1 MATELNMPQM
11 GYDMQEGT
19 LVRWL
24 KAVGDEVSLGD
35 PVAEIE
41 TDKAVV
47 EFESTAEG
55 VLLKFLVEEGTTV
68 AVGEV
73 IAMVGAEGEDVD
85 GEDAAAGDDGAA
97 SVAVEAEGASDP
109 GDSEEAA
116 AQPMEREE
124 PPQTAIPLPAATSN
138 IRVSPVARRLAIEEG
153 IDLRGIEGTGPG
165 GRILR
170 ADVIAAAEAA
180 ALAQQPEAEG
190 VDEPMEDVEAAQ
202 PAEAVDEPDTMAE
215 TDVVEAEIDDA
226 MAELDSVEAEIDDAM
241 AELDSVEAE
250 IDDAM
255 AETDDVEAVDETGD
269 VDAMDETDA
278 DAVAVTVDIEV
289 KTEPD
294 VAEAVDEPDDAMA
307 VPDVAE
313 AVDEPDDAMAVPDV
327 AEAVDETDDAM
338 AETDD
343 VEAETDDAMA
353 ETDDVEAETD
363 DVEAETDD
371 VEAETDV
378 AEAETDVAEAETDV
392 EAVDETDDVEAVDEP
407 DVAEAVDEPDVAEA
421 VDEPDV
427 AEAVDEPDVAE
438 AVEPDLAAA
447 LPEGV
452 MPLSR
457 MRRQI
462 ARVTTTSK
470 TTIPH
475 FYVTADIDMTDAMA
489 LRRQIN
495 DTLEGDLRVSV
506 NDLVIKACVD
516 ALKRH
521 PNLNAMFTE
530 SGIHMHESIN
540 IGIAISAG
548 DGLIMPAILDCGG
561 KSLSEISAASQDLAR
576 RSQSGTLQSDEY
588 TGGTFSI
595 SNMGMFDVTSFVAII
610 QPPQSAVLAVGTV
623 QERPVVQGG
632 EIVVREMMSATL
644 SVDHRV
650 SDGVEGAQFI
660 ADVKQ
665 QLERPL
671 RLLL

>member
-55 VLLKFLVEEGTTV
+55 VLLEFLVEEGTTV

-73 IAMVGAEGEDVD
+73 IAMVGAEGEEVD
-85 GEDAAAGDDGAA
+85 GEDAAAGDDDADP
-97 SVAVEAEGASDP
+97 VAVEPEDAPEPDGAPEPDDP
-109 GDSEEAA
+109 EEAA

-124 PPQTAIPLPAATSN
+124 PPQTAIPLPAASNN
-138 IRVSPVARRLAIEEG
+138 IRVSPVARRLAVEQG
-153 IDLRGIEGTGPG
+153 IDLRGIDGTGPG

-180 ALAQQPEAEG
+180 TLAQSPEAE
-190 VDEPMEDVEAAQ
+190 DIEQPTEDVEVAP
-202 PAEAVDEPDTMAE
+202 PAEAVDEPD
-215 TDVVEAEIDDA
+215 DVEA
-226 MAELDSVEAEIDDAM
+226 MP
-241 AELDSVEAE
+241 
-250 IDDAM
+250 
-255 AETDDVEAVDETGD
+255 ETDD
-269 VDAMDETDA
+269 TD
-278 DAVAVTVDIEV
+278 TI
-289 KTEPD
+289 
-294 VAEAVDEPDDAMA
+294 
-307 VPDVAE
+307 
-313 AVDEPDDAMAVPDV
+313 
-327 AEAVDETDDAM
+327 
-338 AETDD
+338 
-343 VEAETDDAMA
+343 AETDDADTMP
-353 ETDDVEAETD
+353 ETDDAD
-363 DVEAETDD
+363 AM
-371 VEAETDV
+371 
-378 AEAETDVAEAETDV
+378 
-392 EAVDETDDVEAVDEP
+392 DETDDVEAAAETDDAEAMDETDDTEAVADTDDAEAVPDTDDTEAAADTDDTDDVGVTLDVEVRDDTDDVEAVADTDDVEAVADTDDVEAADEP
-407 DVAEAVDEPDVAEA
+407 DDADAADEPDDA
-421 VDEPDV
+421 D
-427 AEAVDEPDVAE
+427 
-438 AVEPDLAAA
+438 AVEPVEEPEPVAA
-447 LPEGV
+447 LPEGLT
-452 MPLSR
+452 PLSR
-457 MRRQI
+457 MRQQI

-475 FYVTADIDMTDAMA
+475 FYVTTDIDMTHAMA
-489 LRRQIN
+489 LRKQIN
-495 DTLEGDLRVSV
+495 DTLEGDVRVSV

-521 PNLNAMFTE
+521 PNLNSTFTDD
-530 SGIHMHESIN
+530 GILTHESIN

-561 KSLSEISAASQDLAR
+561 KSLAQISAASQDLAQ

-595 SNMGMFDVTSFVAII
+595 SNMGMFNVTSFVAII

-623 QERPVVQGG
+623 QERAVVQGG

>member
-55 VLLKFLVEEGTTV
+55 VLLEFLVEEGTTV

-73 IAMVGAEGEDVD
+73 IAMVGAEGEEVD
-85 GEDAAAGDDGAA
+85 EDDAVAGDDAA
-97 SVAVEAEGASDP
+97 DPVAVETEDASEPDGAPETD
-109 GDSEEAA
+109 DSAEAA
-116 AQPMEREE
+116 AQPLEREE
-124 PPQTAIPLPAATSN
+124 PPQTAIPLPAASNN
-138 IRVSPVARRLAIEEG
+138 IRVSPVARRLAVEQG

-180 ALAQQPEAEG
+180 TLAQSPEAE
-190 VDEPMEDVEAAQ
+190 DIEQPTEDVEVAH
-202 PAEAVDEPDTMAE
+202 PAEAVDEPD
-215 TDVVEAEIDDA
+215 DVDA
-226 MAELDSVEAEIDDAM
+226 MAEPDDTEAADEPDDVEITAEPDDTEAADEPDDTEAADEPDDTEAADEPDDTEAMDDTDDADTM
-241 AELDSVEAE
+241 
-250 IDDAM
+250 DD
-255 AETDDVEAVDETGD
+255 TDDVEAV
-269 VDAMDETDA
+269 A
-278 DAVAVTVDIEV
+278 D
-289 KTEPD
+289 
-294 VAEAVDEPDDAMA
+294 
-307 VPDVAE
+307 
-313 AVDEPDDAMAVPDV
+313 
-327 AEAVDETDDAM
+327 TDDADDV
-338 AETDD
+338 ADTDDIEAVADTDD
-343 VEAETDDAMA
+343 VEITAEP
-353 ETDDVEAETD
+353 
-363 DVEAETDD
+363 
-371 VEAETDV
+371 
-378 AEAETDVAEAETDV
+378 
-392 EAVDETDDVEAVDEP
+392 DDVEAVADTDDVEITAEP
-407 DVAEAVDEPDVAEA
+407 DDVEAVAEPDDA
-421 VDEPDV
+421 D
-427 AEAVDEPDVAE
+427 
-438 AVEPDLAAA
+438 AVEPVEEPEPVAA
-447 LPEGV
+447 LPEGLT
-452 MPLSR
+452 PLSR
-457 MRRQI
+457 MRQQI

-475 FYVTADIDMTDAMA
+475 FYVTTDIDMTHAMA
-489 LRRQIN
+489 LRKQIN
-495 DTLEGDLRVSV
+495 DTLEGDVRVSV

-521 PNLNAMFTE
+521 PNLNSTF
-530 SGIHMHESIN
+530 SDDGILTHESIN

-561 KSLSEISAASQDLAR
+561 KSLAQISAASQDLAQ

-623 QERPVVQGG
+623 QERAVVQGG

>member
-55 VLLKFLVEEGTTV
+55 VLLEFLVEEGTTV

-73 IAMVGAEGEDVD
+73 IAMVGAEGEEVD
-85 GEDAAAGDDGAA
+85 GEDAAAGDDDADP
-97 SVAVEAEGASDP
+97 VAVETEDAPETDGAPEPDDPAEAP
-109 GDSEEAA
+109 

-124 PPQTAIPLPAATSN
+124 PPQTAIPLPAASNN
-138 IRVSPVARRLAIEEG
+138 IRVSPVARRLAVEQG
-153 IDLRGIEGTGPG
+153 IDLRGIDGTGPG

-180 ALAQQPEAEG
+180 ALAQPPEAE
-190 VDEPMEDVEAAQ
+190 DIEQPTEDVEAAH
-202 PAEAVDEPDTMAE
+202 PAEAVDEPDDVEAMPE
-215 TDVVEAEIDDA
+215 TDDADTMPETDDVEAVADTDDA
-226 MAELDSVEAEIDDAM
+226 DAMPETDDAEAAADTDDAEAVPEPDDAADTDDIEAVADTDDVEAA
-241 AELDSVEAE
+241 
-250 IDDAM
+250 
-255 AETDDVEAVDETGD
+255 AETDDVEA
-269 VDAMDETDA
+269 A
-278 DAVAVTVDIEV
+278 
-289 KTEPD
+289 
-294 VAEAVDEPDDAMA
+294 
-307 VPDVAE
+307 
-313 AVDEPDDAMAVPDV
+313 
-327 AEAVDETDDAM
+327 

-343 VEAETDDAMA
+343 VEAAA
-353 ETDDVEAETD
+353 ETDDVDA
-363 DVEAETDD
+363 A
-371 VEAETDV
+371 
-378 AEAETDVAEAETDV
+378 
-392 EAVDETDDVEAVDEP
+392 DETDDADAADET
-407 DVAEAVDEPDVAEA
+407 DDAD
-421 VDEPDV
+421 
-427 AEAVDEPDVAE
+427 
-438 AVEPDLAAA
+438 AVEPVEEPEPVAA
-447 LPEGV
+447 LPEGLT
-452 MPLSR
+452 PLSR
-457 MRRQI
+457 MRQQI

-475 FYVTADIDMTDAMA
+475 FYVTTDIDMTHAMA
-489 LRRQIN
+489 LRKQIN
-495 DTLEGDLRVSV
+495 DTLEGDVRVSV
-506 NDLVIKACVD
+506 NDLVIKACVN

-521 PNLNAMFTE
+521 PNLNSTF
-530 SGIHMHESIN
+530 SDDGILTHESIN

-548 DGLIMPAILDCGG
+548 DGLIMPAILDCEG
-561 KSLSEISAASQDLAR
+561 KSLTQISAASQDLAQ

-623 QERPVVQGG
+623 QERAVVQGG

-665 QLERPL
+665 HLERPL